1 MTASIMVW
9 AALIAVLLLIF
20 FYISR
25 PLTNEE
31 VAALASI
38 RRIKGI
44 RAYYSFD
51 NREYTA
57 NPSFKKMMNPNG
69 QMYVVNDP
77 LWKFPAIAAAL
88 LKGKK
93 HEWIII
99 GFEKNKRIHKMWTN
113 KGYNNSSVDILFSPE
128 QLVDIAKEDDYCSV
142 LIFHNHPNSNPN
154 RYDCSMASNQD
165 ISTARKFANTLN
177 TNGINLLEFI
187 CERGQHYEYYLSA
200 ANSFMPIESYLK
212 DIREN
217 NGTSRFNNLGLQIE
231 LTFGKQQK
239 TALYAGTKNY
249 DNKNIGNESTV
260 TAILYGILALL
271 LFLYPQSL
279 VIIVP
284 IFILMILGKNS

>member
-165 ISTARKFANTLN
+165 MSTARKFAKTLN
-177 TNGINLLEFI
+177 AKGINLLEFI
-187 CERGQHYEYYLSA
+187 CERGQHYEYYLSS

-212 DIREN
+212 NIREN
-217 NGTSRFNNLGLQIE
+217 NGVSRFNNLELQIE
-231 LTFGKQQK
+231 LIFGKQQK
-239 TALYAGTKNY
+239 TKSGVGTNNY
-249 DNKNIGNESTV
+249 GNKNGGNESAAI
-260 TAILYGILALL
+260 AILYGILAIL

-279 VIIVP
+279 LIIVP
-284 IFILMILGKNS
+284 ILFLLFKL